1 MTPLSDEQI
10 AFVQGALPGVILHEA
25 MSKHT
30 NFRLGGPAALY
41 VVASSSD
48 GLLTAVQ
55 TALQAGIPFYVFGGG
70 SNILVSD
77 DGYEGL
83 MIQAAN
89 REMSIHENRVKCE
102 SGVIT
107 AFVARKSAEAGL
119 SGFEWA
125 VGVPGTIGGAV
136 YGNAGCFGGEI
147 KDVVATVD
155 AYRLSDGSRMEYPN
169 AACAFG
175 YRDSLFKHE
184 PHVILGCTLTLQPGD
199 TDAAMRTLNEINAR
213 RKAKQ
218 PLAEASAGC
227 MFKNFDFRDESEL
240 KALRRNSD
248 IPRGMIEAKR
258 LSAGWLVDQAGLLG
272 KTMGNIKVSDK
283 HGNFIINT
291 GGGRAQDVIAMTSL
305 VKMKIR
311 DEFGIMLEDEVQLV
325 GFGE

>member
-1 MTPLSDEQI
+1 MTPLSDQQI
-10 AFVQGALPGVILHEA
+10 AFMQGALPGVILHEA

-30 NFRLGGPAALY
+30 NFRIGGPADLYFIASDSDALLHA
-41 VVASSSD
+41 VESASY
-48 GLLTAVQ
+48 
-55 TALQAGIPFYVFGGG
+55 AGIPFYIFGGG

-77 DGYEGL
+77 DGYHGL

-89 REMSIHENRVKCE
+89 RAMRIRDNRVKCE

-107 AFVARKSAEAGL
+107 AFAARKTAEAGL

-136 YGNAGCFGGEI
+136 YGNAGCFGGEL
-147 KDVVATVD
+147 KDVVETVD
-155 AYRLSDGSRMEYPN
+155 AYRVSDGSRREYPN

-184 PHVILGCTLTLQPGD
+184 THVILGCTLTLQPGD
-199 TDAAMRTLNEINAR
+199 TNATMRTLNEINAL

-227 MFKNFDFRDESEL
+227 MFKNFDFRDELEL

-248 IPRGMIEAKR
+248 IPQSMVEAKR
-258 LSAGWLVDQAGLLG
+258 ISAGWLVDQAGLLG

-291 GGGRAQDVIAMTSL
+291 GGGRAQDVIALTSL
-305 VKMKIR
+305 IKMYIR